1 MQRRLALIDD
11 ELEMEGLNKKRIKAL
26 ELENV
31 NIIDEMKKNQE
42 VKQQGWVLV
51 DFPCSYPQAKLLEK
65 ALSGYEPEEELE
77 LTERQK

>member
-26 ELENV
+26 ELEKV

-42 VKQQGWVLV
+42 IK
-51 DFPCSYPQAKLLEK
+51 
-65 ALSGYEPEEELE
+65 
-77 LTERQK
+77 

>member
-26 ELENV
+26 ELEKV

-42 VKQQGWVLV
+42 VK
-51 DFPCSYPQAKLLEK
+51 
-65 ALSGYEPEEELE
+65 
-77 LTERQK
+77 